1 MAFFQDKLASLE
13 STKCQ
18 KDSAVCQ
25 RQSEF
30 FAAMYNMHKDDELC
44 DATLNVDGQEIK
56 VHKVWQPHVGQSKH
70 KNVQLYLC

>member
-1 MAFFQDKLASLE
+1 MVLFQDKLTSHEL
-13 STKCQ
+13 KQCQ

-56 VHKVWQPHVGQSKH
+56 VHKVIQLYVGQSKYENA
-70 KNVQLYLC
+70 KLR